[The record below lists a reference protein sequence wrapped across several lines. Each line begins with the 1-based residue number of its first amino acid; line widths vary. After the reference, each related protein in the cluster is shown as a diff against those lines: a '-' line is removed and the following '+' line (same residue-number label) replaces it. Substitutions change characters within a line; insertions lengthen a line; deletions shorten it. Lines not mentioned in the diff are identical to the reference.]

1 MKYWKQFSLCW
12 KIIVQID
19 VWSKCVLKDEQGR
32 GYWPVAC
39 NFLGYQMQKRSPQ
52 GTCGVPFII
61 LRRRSVYNDFI
72 PYHPMNVVKVL
83 MPHHTF
89 ERKSPKSQNNFG
101 SGSGGSPCGVG
112 LYWIIFLERYLLPW
126 KRERLER
133 LPSWVIRTCLCIC
146 YKYEKDALCNLE
158 KQLIVSLT

>member
-1 MKYWKQFSLCW
+1 MCGVSVSWKTNKAEATGLWPVISWATRCKQ
-12 KIIVQID
+12 D
-19 VWSKCVLKDEQGR
+19 HLKDL
-32 GYWPVAC
+32 
-39 NFLGYQMQKRSPQ
+39 F
-52 GTCGVPFII
+52 CGVPFTI
-61 LRRRSVYNDFI
+61 LRRRPVYNDFI

-112 LYWIIFLERYLLPW
+112 LYWIIFLEQYLLPW

-133 LPSWVIRTCLCIC
+133 LPSWVIWTCVCIC

-158 KQLIVSLT
+158 KQLIASLT